1 MSTDRS
7 YSSALRNTQALET
20 RRRIRTAA
28 RRLFSEQGFTSTTI
42 AEIAA
47 AAGVSAATVYAA
59 FESKAGIVVAMLEDL
74 EEDAE
79 VGPQL
84 DALHETADPYTQ
96 LRAFVAAH
104 CRLFVQGADIL
115 RAALRAVE
123 DPHVAALAEAGDGHR
138 RSAIERLTSRWA
150 EAGALRDELSAEEAA
165 ERLWLLTTVEGYLNA
180 VDRLGW
186 DSTVYERWLAEV
198 AEREILRPL
207 S

>member
-79 VGPQL
+79 V
-84 DALHETADPYTQ
+84 
-96 LRAFVAAH
+96 
-104 CRLFVQGADIL
+104 
-115 RAALRAVE
+115 
-123 DPHVAALAEAGDGHR
+123 
-138 RSAIERLTSRWA
+138 
-150 EAGALRDELSAEEAA
+150 
-165 ERLWLLTTVEGYLNA
+165 
-180 VDRLGW
+180 
-186 DSTVYERWLAEV
+186 
-198 AEREILRPL
+198 
-207 S
+207 